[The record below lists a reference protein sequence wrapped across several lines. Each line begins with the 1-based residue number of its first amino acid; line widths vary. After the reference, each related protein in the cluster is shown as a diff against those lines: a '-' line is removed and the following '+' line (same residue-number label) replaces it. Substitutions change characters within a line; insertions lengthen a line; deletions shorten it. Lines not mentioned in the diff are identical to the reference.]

1 MAETEGREV
10 RIAAVGDLHYDAT
23 RGTSFRDMFAEVNH
37 KADMLV
43 LCGDM
48 TTHGKPEQM
57 TAFVQELAGVDIPI
71 VSVLGNHDY

>member
-1 MAETEGREV
+1 MAETKGKSETKGREV

-23 RGTSFRDMFAEVNH
+23 RGTSFRDMFAEVNQS
-37 KADMLV
+37 ADILV

-57 TAFVQELAGVDIPI
+57 AAFMQELR
-71 VSVLGNHDY
+71 